1 MRKITFLLCFFIT
14 TSAFAQSTSTGQITL
29 TPGFTLQ
36 LDVDATN
43 SLITMT
49 MVGPSTVWLGVA
61 FDAQSMGSTGKDVV
75 IYSNSGLR
83 DYYLNGNGTPP
94 QDNND
99 WTLISNDVSG
109 STRTIMASRALNT
122 GQSTDYVFTSNTGNI
137 PLLWAKGNDLNL
149 AYHASKGVAMG
160 TFVLNT
166 PDADQNQFE
175 VYPNPT
181 VDFLNFRFT
190 NNLSSAKIEV
200 YNMLG
205 QLVLSS
211 NIGST
216 TYSIDT
222 SDCT

>member
-94 QDNND
+94 
-99 WTLISNDVSG
+99 
-109 STRTIMASRALNT
+109 
-122 GQSTDYVFTSNTGNI
+122 
-137 PLLWAKGNDLNL
+137 
-149 AYHASKGVAMG
+149 
-160 TFVLNT
+160 
-166 PDADQNQFE
+166 
-175 VYPNPT
+175 
-181 VDFLNFRFT
+181 
-190 NNLSSAKIEV
+190 
-200 YNMLG
+200 
-205 QLVLSS
+205 
-211 NIGST
+211 
-216 TYSIDT
+216 
-222 SDCT
+222 

>member
-1 MRKITFLLCFFIT
+1 
-14 TSAFAQSTSTGQITL
+14 
-29 TPGFTLQ
+29 
-36 LDVDATN
+36 
-43 SLITMT
+43 
-49 MVGPSTVWLGVA
+49 
-61 FDAQSMGSTGKDVV
+61 
-75 IYSNSGLR
+75 
-83 DYYLNGNGTPP
+83 
-94 QDNND
+94 
-99 WTLISNDVSG
+99 
-109 STRTIMASRALNT
+109 MASRALNT

-222 SDCT
+222 SDWKSGVYIVQINSKDFSQTKRIIKQ